1 MRKTHKFSNEDVARY
16 LTKRLRREIRTQQR
30 IKRARPK
37 EQLAHSGSDDSGKPK
52 RLNHLEI
59 EQGVDRLIQATLEK
73 EDLLKQIISD
83 QAVVDGQKTSITQE
97 EILDA
102 LGGVDVTDDLDLR
115 ALTHSIGSTQGLEGS
130 MVRARRRLAE
140 VESGIAD
147 LISRKNIAKAYEDHI
162 TRKVSVIRSARN
174 VKSLQTLIEKCE
186 LAHMELLARRNN
198 ENVTL
203 TKADNEI
210 VKKYALIRQ
219 KALGKIDD
227 LMGHDE
233 IYYEAKRRRLLEY
246 RRQLLNSGFVE
257 TPSIREEVMKIVSHS
272 QLGIP
277 VLLRGHL
284 GTGKTEIALHVARKY
299 FGYEPEFI
307 SGSEEATKYDIYGR
321 TQIGVRPEKDRIREF
336 EHHMREYMKWNP
348 DAPKEELKEVEK
360 QYYQAIVVKGL
371 TTSFFHYGPL
381 VRAMREGKPI
391 IIDEMDGIPHSIIMR
406 LNHVLTRRAGDTVR
420 VQENGGD
427 DIIVKKGFTV
437 LATGNIKS
445 ARYKREE
452 LDAAFLSRWW
462 SSDINY
468 PPQQETYEI
477 LVASLLDKRGN
488 LQIKNSNDLDDLKR
502 LTEAAAEIQRIFAG
516 EQVDYFG
523 EGADA
528 AREIPASLKKSV
540 LSLRHL
546 WNIVRPWKA
555 RNFDKPLENYF
566 LNEFIKPSVVE
577 DQIYLVQLFCR
588 FRFFKTWK
596 VQEFGIPGLTETK
609 VLAFQ
614 GKQSGPT
621 AK

>member
-1 MRKTHKFSNEDVARY
+1 MGKTNKFSNEDVARY
-16 LTKRLRREIRTQQR
+16 LTKRLRREIKTQQR
-30 IKRARPK
+30 IKRVRPK

-83 QAVVDGQKTSITQE
+83 QAVVNGQKTSITQE

-162 TRKVSVIRSARN
+162 TRKVSFIRSARN

-203 TKADNEI
+203 TKADIEI

-233 IYYEAKRRRLLEY
+233 IYYEAKRQRLLEY

-488 LQIKNSNDLDDLKR
+488 LQIKNSYDLDDLKR

-555 RNFDKPLENYF
+555 RNFDKPLENYV

>member
-1 MRKTHKFSNEDVARY
+1 MGKTNKFSNEDVARY
-16 LTKRLRREIRTQQR
+16 LTKRLRREIKTQQR
-30 IKRARPK
+30 IKRVRPK

-83 QAVVDGQKTSITQE
+83 QAVVNGQKTSITQE

-162 TRKVSVIRSARN
+162 TRKVSFIRSARN

-203 TKADNEI
+203 TKADIEI

-555 RNFDKPLENYF
+555 RNFDKPLENYV

-588 FRFFKTWK
+588 FRFFKAWK

>member
-1 MRKTHKFSNEDVARY
+1 MGKTNRFSNEDVAWY
-16 LTKRLRREIRTQQR
+16 LTERLRREKKTQQR
-30 IKRARPK
+30 IKRVRPK
-37 EQLAHSGSDDSGKPK
+37 EQLAHSGSVASGKPK

-83 QAVVDGQKTSITQE
+83 QAVASGQKTSITQE

-102 LGGVDVTDDLDLR
+102 LEGVDVMDDLDLR

-210 VKKYALIRQ
+210 EKKYALIRQ
-219 KALGKIDD
+219 KALGRIDD

-336 EHHMREYMKWNP
+336 EHHMREYIKWNP
-348 DAPKEELKEVEK
+348 DAPKGELKEVEK

-381 VRAMREGKPI
+381 VRAMREGKPV

-468 PPQQETYEI
+468 PPRQETYEI

-488 LQIKNSNDLDDLKR
+488 LQIKNSDDLDDLKR

-555 RNFDKPLENYF
+555 RNFDKPLENYV
-566 LNEFIKPSVVE
+566 LNEFIKPSVIE

-621 AK
+621 AQ

>member
-1 MRKTHKFSNEDVARY
+1 MGKTNKFSNEDVARY
-16 LTKRLRREIRTQQR
+16 LTKRLRREIKTQQR
-30 IKRARPK
+30 IKRVRPK

-83 QAVVDGQKTSITQE
+83 QAVVNGQKTSITQE

-162 TRKVSVIRSARN
+162 TRKVSFIRSARN

-203 TKADNEI
+203 TKADIEI

-233 IYYEAKRRRLLEY
+233 IYYEAKRQRLLEY

-488 LQIKNSNDLDDLKR
+488 LQIKNSYDLDDLKR
-502 LTEAAAEIQRIFAG
+502 LTGAAAEIQRIFAG

-546 WNIVRPWKA
+546 WNIVKPWKA
-555 RNFDKPLENYF
+555 RNFDKPLENYV

>member
-1 MRKTHKFSNEDVARY
+1 MGKTNKFSNEDVARY
-16 LTKRLRREIRTQQR
+16 LTKRLRREIKTQQR
-30 IKRARPK
+30 IKRVRPK
-37 EQLAHSGSDDSGKPK
+37 EQLAHSGSDDSGKAK

-83 QAVVDGQKTSITQE
+83 QAVVNGQKTSITQE

-115 ALTHSIGSTQGLEGS
+115 ALTHSIVSTQGLEAS

-162 TRKVSVIRSARN
+162 TRKVSFIRSARN

-203 TKADNEI
+203 TKADIEI

-233 IYYEAKRRRLLEY
+233 IYYEAKRQRLLEY

-488 LQIKNSNDLDDLKR
+488 LQIKNSYDLDDLKR

-546 WNIVRPWKA
+546 WNIVKPWKA
-555 RNFDKPLENYF
+555 RNFDKPLENYV

>member
-1 MRKTHKFSNEDVARY
+1 MGKTNKFSNEDVAKY
-16 LTKRLRREIRTQQR
+16 LTERLRRQKELQKS
-30 IKRARPK
+30 IKRGMLK
-37 EQLAHSGSDDSGKPK
+37 EPLAHSVTNTSEKSK
-52 RLNHLEI
+52 RINQLEI
-59 EQGVDRLIQATLEK
+59 EQGVNKLIQATLEK
-73 EDLLKQIISD
+73 DDLIKQIVSD
-83 QAVVDGQKTSITQE
+83 QSVLDGHTTSATQE
-97 EILDA
+97 EILDV
-102 LGGVDVTDDLDLR
+102 LEGLELMDDLDLR
-115 ALTHSIGSTQGLEGS
+115 ALSNSIGSKQGLQGS
-130 MVRARRRLAE
+130 IVKAKHLLAK
-140 VESGIAD
+140 VESRIAD
-147 LISRKNIAKAYEDHI
+147 LISHKQIAKAYEDYMKQ
-162 TRKVSVIRSARN
+162 KVAVIRSARN
-174 VKSLQTLIEKCE
+174 LKSLQTLIEKCE

-203 TKADNEI
+203 TKADNE
-210 VKKYALIRQ
+210 VVNNYMLIQQ
-219 KALGKIDD
+219 KALKKIDD

-246 RRQLLNSGFVE
+246 RRQLLNDGFVE
-257 TPSIREEVMKIVSHS
+257 TPSIRDEVMGIVSHS

-348 DAPKEELKEVEK
+348 DASKEELKEVEK

-381 VRAMREGKPI
+381 VRAMREGKPV

-427 DIIVKKGFTV
+427 DIVVKKGFTV

-477 LVASLLDKRGN
+477 LVASLLDRRGN
-488 LQIKNSNDLDDLKR
+488 LQIKNSNELDDLKR
-502 LTEAAAEIQRIFAG
+502 LTEVAAEIQQIFTG
-516 EQVDYFG
+516 ESIDYFG

-555 RNFDKPLENYF
+555 RNFDKPLENYI
-566 LNEFIKPSVVE
+566 LNEFIKPSVTE
-577 DQIYLVQLFCR
+577 DQAYLVQLFCR
-588 FRFFKTWK
+588 FRFFKTWN
-596 VQEFGIPGLTETK
+596 VQEIGIPGLTETK
-609 VLAFQ
+609 LSAFQ
-614 GKQSGPT
+614 GKQPNPT
-621 AK
+621 VR

>member
-1 MRKTHKFSNEDVARY
+1 MGKTNKFSNKDVARY
-16 LTKRLRREIRTQQR
+16 LTERLRREKKTQQG
-30 IKRARPK
+30 IKRGRLK
-37 EQLAHSGSDDSGKPK
+37 EQLAHSGSDASGKSK
-52 RLNHLEI
+52 RINHLEV
-59 EQGVDRLIQATLEK
+59 EQGVGRLIRATLEK

-102 LGGVDVTDDLDLR
+102 LGGVDVTDDQDLR
-115 ALTHSIGSTQGLEGS
+115 ALAHSIGSTQGLEGS
-130 MVRARRRLAE
+130 MVKARQRLAE

-198 ENVTL
+198 ANVTL

-210 VKKYALIRQ
+210 AKKYALIRK

-257 TPSIREEVMKIVSHS
+257 TPSIRDEVMRIVSHS

-284 GTGKTEIALHVARKY
+284 GTGKTEIALNVARKY

-381 VRAMREGKPI
+381 VRAMREGKPV

-406 LNHVLTRRAGDTVR
+406 LNHVLTRRAGDMVR

-427 DIIVKKGFTV
+427 DITVKKGFTV

-488 LQIKNSNDLDDLKR
+488 LQIKNSDDLDDLKR

-555 RNFDKPLENYF
+555 RNFDKPLENYV

-577 DQIYLVQLFCR
+577 DQVYLVQLFCR

-596 VQEFGIPGLTETK
+596 VQEFRIPGLTEAK

-621 AK
+621 AQ

>member
-1 MRKTHKFSNEDVARY
+1 MGKTNRFSNEDVAWY
-16 LTKRLRREIRTQQR
+16 LTERLRREKKTQQR
-30 IKRARPK
+30 IKRVRPK
-37 EQLAHSGSDDSGKPK
+37 EQLAHSGSVASGKPK

-83 QAVVDGQKTSITQE
+83 QAVVSGQKTSITQE

-102 LGGVDVTDDLDLR
+102 LEGVDVTDDLDLR

-210 VKKYALIRQ
+210 EKKYALIRQ
-219 KALGKIDD
+219 KALGRIDD

-336 EHHMREYMKWNP
+336 EHHMREYIKWNP
-348 DAPKEELKEVEK
+348 DAPKGELKEVEK

-381 VRAMREGKPI
+381 VRAMREGKPV

-468 PPQQETYEI
+468 PPRQETYEI

-488 LQIKNSNDLDDLKR
+488 LQIKNSDDLDDLKR

-555 RNFDKPLENYF
+555 RNFDKPLENYV
-566 LNEFIKPSVVE
+566 LNEFIKPSVIE

-621 AK
+621 AQ